1 MTIAAI
7 IAILQTVVQYL
18 PGAIS
23 TVEQLYALG
32 EKFFTAANGTA
43 PTAAEIAQLRAQIDS
58 DVADALTPLP
68 PAQPGDPDYVA
79 SITPSS

>member
-7 IAILQTVVQYL
+7 ITILQTVVAEL
-18 PGAIS
+18 PGAIT

-32 EKFFTAANGTA
+32 QKFFTATNGTA
-43 PTAAEIAQLRAQIDS
+43 PTADEVAQLRAQIDS

-68 PAQPGDPDYVA
+68 PAVPGDPDFQA
-79 SITPSS
+79 